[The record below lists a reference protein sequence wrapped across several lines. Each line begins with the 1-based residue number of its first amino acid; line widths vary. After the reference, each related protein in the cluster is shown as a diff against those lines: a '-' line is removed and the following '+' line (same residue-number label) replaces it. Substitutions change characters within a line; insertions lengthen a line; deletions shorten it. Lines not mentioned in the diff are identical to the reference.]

1 MADALNSFNGDAI
14 YLDTMVPYMLL
25 RGIDVAAPFFER
37 LERGELRVF
46 TSVLTFDELG
56 YRLLLAFIKDKY
68 GGSPLDR
75 LRDEEEKMLTEF
87 GATVASLLRR
97 LRAFTFLT
105 VLDVLTQDLDTLSE
119 AMTQY
124 HLRPRDALHYA
135 AMQHAGCFALAS
147 NDPHFDRV
155 PAIKRYTL

>member
-1 MADALNSFNGDAI
+1 MADTLNAFDGDAI

-25 RGIDVAAPFFER
+25 RGIDAAAPFFER

-68 GGSPLDR
+68 SGSPLDR
-75 LRDEEEKMLTEF
+75 LRDEEEKMLIEF
-87 GATVASLLRR
+87 GAPATSLLQR

-105 VLDVLTQDLDTLSE
+105 VLDALTQDLDTLGE
-119 AMTQY
+119 AMTQF

-135 AMQHAGCFALAS
+135 AMQRVGCFDLAS
-147 NDPHFDRV
+147 NDAHFDRV
-155 PAIKRYTL
+155 PTIKRYTL